1 MALNPSESNGG
12 DTVSGTVTLKD
23 KFNINLG
30 AALPSYDVA
39 PAVAYRSTLVSGKKQ
54 SLMALVCDPQLPL
67 RADKIPALQMLDTR
81 MLLKP
86 HDWGVSDWPIENRR
100 CPIVIVDRPLGPRV
114 MPSLDTHISP
124 MNEDL
129 ITRLLIRPAA
139 EFLELIGNKNLTH
152 RAIRPDNIFYRD
164 VEQTRMVLGDCSS
177 SPPAIAQPAVFETI
191 ESGMALPVGRGDG
204 SSTNDLYSLGVT
216 ILSLLIGHVPMAK
229 LTDEQ
234 VIEEKLT
241 HGSYNA
247 LVGRERVSLTM
258 MEVLRGLLNDD
269 PKERWATS
277 DLVFWSDGLRQNPKP
292 RLIPNKANRPFVF
305 NGNAYQTPRELAN
318 AFVKNWDAAVTPI
331 KDGSLNVW
339 LRRGFSDE
347 ALIET
352 VNDAMIDP
360 VVADRADDALVA
372 KVCIAL
378 DPDAP
383 LRYRKLRATVE
394 GLGMLIG
401 HYLEDDDMRDSF
413 AQVMREQLY
422 AYWQRNQAR
431 ISEAQQKFVADYD
444 RSRNNLDRIGLG
456 LGVERVA
463 YDLNSNLPCRSPIL
477 TNDYVIEADQ
487 LLPALEHLATS
498 GVEFSSLVDR
508 NMAAFLASKME
519 RHVQADLRDL
529 DNKVDLHVPLIASV
543 KILSTLQERVAKTD
557 FVDLAGAVA
566 TMLGPSVER
575 FHSRTVRKRVRDGLK
590 KATRTGRLSHLVGTV
605 NDPRNVAADAEAFK
619 QASAAY
625 AQTVMED
632 QWVEYEKTN
641 REYFARE
648 KGAQMAAT
656 VSGVITCIASVLIF
670 VFMMLF

>member
-1 MALNPSESNGG
+1 MALNPSESNGD
-12 DTVSGTVTLKD
+12 DTTSGTVTLKD

-30 AALPSYDVA
+30 AALPLYDVA
-39 PAVAYRSTLVSGKKQ
+39 PAVAYRSTMVSDKKRP
-54 SLMALVCDPQLPL
+54 LMALICDPQLPL
-67 RADKIPALQMLDTR
+67 RADKISKLQMLDTR

-86 HDWGVSDWPIENRR
+86 LDWGVSDWPIENRR

-114 MPSLDTHISP
+114 MPSLDTRISP
-124 MNEDL
+124 MNEDVV
-129 ITRLLIRPAA
+129 TRLLIRPAA
-139 EFLELIGNKNLTH
+139 DFLELIGNQKLTH

-191 ESGMALPVGRGDG
+191 ESGMALPAGRGDG

-216 ILSLLIGHVPMAK
+216 ILSLLIGYVPMAD

-247 LVGRERVSLTM
+247 LVGRERVSLTI

-305 NGNAYQTPRELAN
+305 NGNKYETPRELAN
-318 AFVKNWDAAVTPI
+318 GFVQNWDAAVTPI
-331 KDGSLNVW
+331 KDGSLNIW
-339 LRRGFSDE
+339 LRRGFNDE

-352 VNDAMIDP
+352 VNDAMSDL
-360 VVADRADDALVA
+360 VNVDRADDSLVA
-372 KVCIAL
+372 RVCIAL

-383 LRYRKLRATVE
+383 LRYRELRATVG

-401 HYLEDDDMRDSF
+401 HYLEDDDMRDLF
-413 AQVMREQLY
+413 TQVMREQLY
-422 AYWQRNQAR
+422 DFWQKKQAR
-431 ISEAQQKFVADYD
+431 ISEAQQKFVDDYD

-456 LGVERVA
+456 LGIERVA
-463 YDLNSNLPCRSPIL
+463 YDLNINLPCRSSVL
-477 TNDYVIEADQ
+477 ANDYVIEAEE
-487 LLPALEHLATS
+487 LLPVLEQLATS

-529 DNKVDLHVPLIASV
+529 DNKVDPYIPLIASV
-543 KILSTLQERVAKTD
+543 KILSTLQERVAKAD

-566 TMLGPSVER
+566 TMIEPSVER
-575 FHSRTVRKRVRDGLK
+575 FHSRTVRKRVRGGLK
-590 KATRTGRLSHLVGTV
+590 KATRTGRLSHLVGTI
-605 NDPRNVAADAEAFK
+605 NDPRNVAADAAAFK

-632 QWVEYEKTN
+632 QWVEYEKTH

-656 VSGVITCIASVLIF
+656 VSGVITCIASILIF
-670 VFMMLF
+670 VFMMFF